1 MTYKLVITRE
11 TEREYEQIV
20 AYLAKTLG
28 SRQAASHFISSFAEK
43 IELVRQ
49 NPKSYP
55 PSHLPELA
63 AQGYRSMAVMRYVAL
78 FKIKDGHV
86 FITHIFHQSQDYAR
100 LV

>member
-11 TEREYEQIV
+11 AEREYEQIV
-20 AYLAKTLG
+20 AYLAKTLD

-49 NPKSYP
+49 NPKSHP

-63 AQGYRSMAVMRYVAL
+63 AQGYRSMAAMRYVAL
-78 FKIKDGHV
+78 FKIKDGNV
-86 FITHIFHQSQDYAR
+86 FITHIFHQSQDYAW

>member
-11 TEREYEQIV
+11 AEREYEQIA

-49 NPKSYP
+49 NPKSHP

-63 AQGYRSMAVMRYVAL
+63 AQGYRSMAAMRYVAL
-78 FKIKDGHV
+78 FKIKDGNV

>member
-11 TEREYEQIV
+11 AEREYEQIV

-49 NPKSYP
+49 NPKSHP

-63 AQGYRSMAVMRYVAL
+63 AQGYRSMAAMRYVAL
-78 FKIKDGHV
+78 FKIKDGNV
-86 FITHIFHQSQDYAR
+86 FITHIFHQSQDYAW